1 MKPASIPDVPLRP
14 TGFQERAARRLLIA
28 LGPKLPPPTP
38 SVPPPTLAPFDRFT
52 IPRPGGSPGN
62 GSSGR
67 LAATWYPAE
76 GQARG
81 AVLLAHPWMEWGQ
94 SYFHRRGRIEALR
107 QAGYHALTFDLGG
120 FGGSG
125 PAVDLWDLD
134 VAAAL
139 AALRERAGGLPL
151 HLWGVS
157 SGGYWSL
164 VLLSR
169 PEGEGVAGAVF
180 EDVSP
185 HLIEWSAHT
194 APWGRP
200 FYTVFRT
207 FLRRAY
213 RYLDLRRHAPSLRVQ
228 AAAFVGGELD
238 RGIPAADTRQLARLA
253 GAECLIVPGAGHL
266 GAIKRET
273 EAVIELALRTFRRAE
288 RREAGSPGAG

>member
-1 MKPASIPDVPLRP
+1 MKYASVPDVPFRP
-14 TGFQERAARRLLIA
+14 TGFQARAARRLLIA
-28 LGPKLPPPTP
+28 LGPKLPPPAP
-38 SVPPPTLAPFDRFT
+38 SVPPPTLAPFERFA
-52 IPRPGGSPGN
+52 IPRSGGPE
-62 GSSGR
+62 GSAS

-76 GQARG
+76 GRARG

-139 AALRERAGGLPL
+139 AALRERAEGLPL

-164 VLLSR
+164 TLLSR
-169 PEGEGVAGAVF
+169 PEGAGVSGALF

-194 APWGRP
+194 APWGLP
-200 FYTVFRT
+200 FYAFFRA

-213 RYLDLRRHAPSLRVQ
+213 HFLDLRRHAPFLQVQ
-228 AAAFVGGELD
+228 AVAFVGGELD
-238 RGIPAADTRQLARLA
+238 RGIPATDTRELARLA

-273 EAVIELALRTFRRAE
+273 EAVIELALQTFRRAE
-288 RREAGSPGAG
+288 REVELERSTGG